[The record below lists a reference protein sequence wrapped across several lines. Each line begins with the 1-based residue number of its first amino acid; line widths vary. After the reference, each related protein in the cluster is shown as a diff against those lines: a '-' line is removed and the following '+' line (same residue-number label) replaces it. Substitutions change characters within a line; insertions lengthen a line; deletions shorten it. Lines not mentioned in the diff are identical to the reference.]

1 MYDIDGN
8 GVIDQ
13 KEMTKIIQ
21 GIYGMIGGSKFTTS
35 AEEKTKSIFAKMD
48 DNNDG
53 TLNEEEFINNCL
65 QDEELCRLLAP
76 CAANN

>member
-1 MYDIDGN
+1 
-8 GVIDQ
+8 
-13 KEMTKIIQ
+13 
-21 GIYGMIGGSKFTTS
+21 MIGGSKFTIS
-35 AEEKTKSIFAKMD
+35 AEEKAKSIFAKMD